1 MIGPEYSAKKYILGT
16 KVDFGLTRMEVLE
29 QIESILRKDGS
40 NYVCTTNPEFI
51 IEAKNDPT
59 FRDIINNSY
68 LSIPDGVGVL
78 LAKNY
83 LEGVEKFRR
92 GPLFA
97 LKALLY
103 GLWLGVSLNFSK
115 DLLGERIAGVDLVED
130 LVGLSHE
137 RGYTIFLLGGG
148 LGAQEDIAQVAK
160 DRLLEKYPRARII
173 GATSRFSPSENDD
186 ATTLSYIHECLEAQ
200 NVTGLDI
207 LFVAYGHGN
216 QEKWIVRNSAKIPA
230 KISVG
235 VGGTLDYL
243 SGRRIRPSSFFRAL
257 NLEWLVRLVK
267 QPHLRIVR
275 VAKAV
280 IVFPLMVYR
289 SVLGK

>member
-1 MIGPEYSAKKYILGT
+1 M
-16 KVDFGLTRMEVLE
+16 
-29 QIESILRKDGS
+29 
-40 NYVCTTNPEFI
+40 
-51 IEAKNDPT
+51 
-59 FRDIINNSY
+59 
-68 LSIPDGVGVL
+68 
-78 LAKNY
+78 
-83 LEGVEKFRR
+83 
-92 GPLFA
+92 
-97 LKALLY
+97 
-103 GLWLGVSLNFSK
+103 
-115 DLLGERIAGVDLVED
+115 GERIAGVDLVEN
-130 LVGLSHE
+130 LVRFSHE
-137 RGYTIFLLGGG
+137 KGYTIFLLGGG
-148 LGAQEDIAQVAK
+148 LGAQEDIAQMAK
-160 DRLLEKYPRARII
+160 DRLLEKYPQARII

-243 SGRRIRPSSFFRAL
+243 SGRRIRPSSFFRTL

-267 QPHLRIVR
+267 QPHLRIAR